1 MLHQR
6 GREAEKLILE
16 GALPHEVDKVLTDF
30 GFPMGPFAMG
40 DLAGLDVGW
49 RIRKGKG
56 VKSAVADRICELGRF
71 GQKTGAGY
79 FRYEKG
85 DRTPIPDADV
95 EKIIVEVASE
105 MGITRRKIGDDE
117 ILAAAALPDG
127 QRGRQDPG
135 GEDRD
140 PRERHRRDLGLRLRL
155 AGVPGRPD
163 VLGGPGRAQ
172 GHARPDARVAED
184 AGRGLEA
191 RAAARPA
198 RHRRQDVHGSVSAM
212 RALVTGA
219 ASGIG
224 RATCLRLARDA
235 QAAGRQGADRG
246 GGPRAL
252 ARARRARR
260 GSWATS
266 GAAMLPLAGDMA
278 TADAPARVV
287 DEAIAR
293 FGGLDGVV
301 SNAGVNR
308 PGPLVS
314 YAVEDWDRM
323 FAVNTRATW
332 LLAKAAHDA
341 LAASRGAIVA
351 VASMSGSNAHANLG
365 PYGPSKAALIML
377 VAVLAQEFG
386 RDGVRVNSLS
396 PGMVRT
402 GMTAKV
408 YENETIA
415 AERDAL
421 VPIGRVATPEDM
433 ADVIAFLLGPDA
445 RYVNGHDLVVDG
457 GITGNFL
464 GRLPGISQITK
475 S

>member
-1 MLHQR
+1 
-6 GREAEKLILE
+6 
-16 GALPHEVDKVLTDF
+16 
-30 GFPMGPFAMG
+30 
-40 DLAGLDVGW
+40 
-49 RIRKGKG
+49 
-56 VKSAVADRICELGRF
+56 
-71 GQKTGAGY
+71 
-79 FRYEKG
+79 
-85 DRTPIPDADV
+85 
-95 EKIIVEVASE
+95 
-105 MGITRRKIGDDE
+105 
-117 ILAAAALPDG
+117 
-127 QRGRQDPG
+127 
-135 GEDRD
+135 
-140 PRERHRRDLGLRLRL
+140 
-155 AGVPGRPD
+155 
-163 VLGGPGRAQ
+163 
-172 GHARPDARVAED
+172 
-184 AGRGLEA
+184 
-191 RAAARPA
+191 
-198 RHRRQDVHGSVSAM
+198 M

-235 QAAGRQGADRG
+235 RAAGRKAQIAAVDL
-246 GGPRAL
+246 GPSPAL
-252 ARARRARR
+252 DTLVREL
-260 GSWATS
+260 GDL
-266 GAAMLPLAGDMA
+266 GAAALPLSGDMA
-278 TADAPARVV
+278 TVDAPARVV
-287 DEAIAR
+287 EEAITR

-308 PGPLVS
+308 PGPLAR

-341 LAASRGAIVA
+341 LATSRGAIVA

-386 RDGVRVNSLS
+386 PDGVRVNSLS

-402 GMTAKV
+402 GMTEKV
-408 YENETIA
+408 YQNEKIA
-415 AERDAL
+415 TERDAL

-464 GRLPGISQITK
+464 GRLPGIAQITK

>member
-1 MLHQR
+1 
-6 GREAEKLILE
+6 
-16 GALPHEVDKVLTDF
+16 
-30 GFPMGPFAMG
+30 
-40 DLAGLDVGW
+40 
-49 RIRKGKG
+49 
-56 VKSAVADRICELGRF
+56 
-71 GQKTGAGY
+71 
-79 FRYEKG
+79 
-85 DRTPIPDADV
+85 
-95 EKIIVEVASE
+95 
-105 MGITRRKIGDDE
+105 
-117 ILAAAALPDG
+117 
-127 QRGRQDPG
+127 
-135 GEDRD
+135 
-140 PRERHRRDLGLRLRL
+140 
-155 AGVPGRPD
+155 
-163 VLGGPGRAQ
+163 
-172 GHARPDARVAED
+172 
-184 AGRGLEA
+184 
-191 RAAARPA
+191 
-198 RHRRQDVHGSVSAM
+198 M

-235 QAAGRQGADRG
+235 RAAGRKAQLAAVDLGASAALDSLVAALG
-246 GGPRAL
+246 QLGASAL
-252 ARARRARR
+252 A
-260 GSWATS
+260 
-266 GAAMLPLAGDMA
+266 LHGDMA

-287 DEAIAR
+287 GEAVAR
-293 FGGLDGVV
+293 FGGLDGLV

-377 VAVLAQEFG
+377 AQVLAQEFG
-386 RDGVRVNSLS
+386 RDGIRVNTIS

-408 YENETIA
+408 YENAAVA

-421 VPIGRVATPEDM
+421 VPVGRVATPEDM

-457 GITGNFL
+457 GVAGNFL
-464 GRLPGISQITK
+464 GRLPGLSQITK

>member
-1 MLHQR
+1 
-6 GREAEKLILE
+6 
-16 GALPHEVDKVLTDF
+16 V
-30 GFPMGPFAMG
+30 
-40 DLAGLDVGW
+40 
-49 RIRKGKG
+49 
-56 VKSAVADRICELGRF
+56 
-71 GQKTGAGY
+71 
-79 FRYEKG
+79 
-85 DRTPIPDADV
+85 
-95 EKIIVEVASE
+95 
-105 MGITRRKIGDDE
+105 
-117 ILAAAALPDG
+117 
-127 QRGRQDPG
+127 
-135 GEDRD
+135 
-140 PRERHRRDLGLRLRL
+140 
-155 AGVPGRPD
+155 
-163 VLGGPGRAQ
+163 
-172 GHARPDARVAED
+172 
-184 AGRGLEA
+184 
-191 RAAARPA
+191 
-198 RHRRQDVHGSVSAM
+198 

-235 QAAGRQGADRG
+235 RAAGRKAQIAAVDL
-246 GGPRAL
+246 GPSPAL
-252 ARARRARR
+252 DTLVREL
-260 GSWATS
+260 GDL
-266 GAAMLPLAGDMA
+266 GAAALPLSGDMA
-278 TADAPARVV
+278 TVDAPARVV
-287 DEAIAR
+287 EEAITR

-308 PGPLVS
+308 PGPLAR

-341 LAASRGAIVA
+341 LATSRGAIVA
-351 VASMSGSNAHANLG
+351 VASMSGSTAHANLG

-386 RDGVRVNSLS
+386 PDGVRVNSLS